1 MFTPKQYIEANAP
14 TEAENWIKFYLWRG
28 RSFRESLHQSAEYL
42 REYHYAPADEFNA
55 AVVDILRKIT
65 TPQALTAF
73 INKRR
78 PLIVRPCYK
87 TAATYIKGEFETDC
101 TAADIA
107 RIIKMEVTAL

>member
-1 MFTPKQYIEANAP
+1 MFTPKQYIEVNAP

-28 RSFRESLHQSAEYL
+28 RSFRESLHHSAEYL
-42 REYHYAPADEFNA
+42 HEYHYAPANEFNA

-65 TPQALTAF
+65 TPQAFTAF

-78 PLIVRPCYK
+78 PLIARPCYK
-87 TAATYIKGEFETDC
+87 TAAAYIKGEFETDC